1 MSQTRVTALATG
13 TGSQPGFE
21 EQERASQIT
30 ARLLRNGQAHRAM
43 RVKFPARFFNCL
55 TALQQA
61 TMSDDLFDVTFRITP
76 LISRNA
82 DRAR

>member
-1 MSQTRVTALATG
+1 MSQARIAALVTG
-13 TGSQPGFE
+13 SGSQPRFE

-30 ARLLRNGQAHRAM
+30 ARLIRNGQAHRAM

-61 TMSDDLFDVTFRITP
+61 TMLDDLFDVTFRITP

-82 DRAR
+82 GRAR